1 MNTERPHIL
10 LVEDNPADA
19 ELVAEALAEAAL
31 ECGLSV
37 VRDGLQ
43 AIAFIE
49 RLDAD
54 PSSRCPDL
62 VLLDLN
68 LPKVG
73 GVEVLSRVRLSRR
86 CRDAK
91 VLVISSS
98 DTAVDRERSMRLG
111 ASEYFHKPSSLKQ
124 FMELGPKV
132 RALLESPALPIW
144 PSV

>member
-1 MNTERPHIL
+1 MMNTERPHIL

-54 PSSRCPDL
+54 PSSQCPDL

-68 LPKVG
+68 LPKIG
-73 GVEVLSRVRLSRR
+73 GVEVLNRVRLSPR

-98 DTAVDRERSMRLG
+98 DTPVDRERSMRLG

-124 FMELGPKV
+124 FMELGLKV
-132 RALLESPALPIW
+132 RALLESPALPI
-144 PSV
+144 

>member
-1 MNTERPHIL
+1 MMSAERPQIL

-31 ECGLSV
+31 ECGLSI

-54 PSSRCPDL
+54 PSTRCPDL

-73 GVEVLSRVRLSRR
+73 GVEVLCRVRLSPR

-91 VLVISSS
+91 VVVISSS
-98 DTAVDRERSMRLG
+98 DTPVDRERSLRLG

-132 RALLESPALPIW
+132 RALLEGPGLAI
-144 PSV
+144 

>member
-1 MNTERPHIL
+1 MNSERPHIL

-54 PSSRCPDL
+54 PSSPCPDL

-68 LPKVG
+68 LPKIG
-73 GVEVLSRVRLSRR
+73 GVEVLNRVRLSPR
-86 CRDAK
+86 CRGAK

-98 DTAVDRERSMRLG
+98 DTPIDRERSMRLG

-132 RALLESPALPIW
+132 RALLESPGLPI
-144 PSV
+144 